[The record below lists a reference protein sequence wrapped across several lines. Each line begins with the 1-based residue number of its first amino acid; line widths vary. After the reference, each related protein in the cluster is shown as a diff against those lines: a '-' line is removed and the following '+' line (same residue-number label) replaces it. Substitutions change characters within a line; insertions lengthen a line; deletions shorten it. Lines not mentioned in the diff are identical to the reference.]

1 MEDTQTTRLETEYLM
16 TLYAAMD
23 PPQRIDETL
32 LIFCVPRGWAEG
44 PKIKATIVQ
53 PAADWIS
60 ALPNGSSRI
69 DVRLTLKTDDD
80 ALIYVCYNGVIRHST
95 TSRERLLR
103 GEVITS
109 NDSYGI
115 ITPTFRTSHPN
126 YAWLNATQA
135 IGKVVELKLGDG
147 SFIKYD
153 VFAVK

>member
-1 MEDTQTTRLETEYLM
+1 METTQTVRLDTEYLM
-16 TLYAAMD
+16 TLYAAME

-32 LIFCVPRGWAEG
+32 LIFCDTGGWAKG
-44 PKIKATIVQ
+44 PKIDATVIQ

-69 DVRLTLKTDDD
+69 DVRLTLKTDDG
-80 ALIYVCYNGVIRHST
+80 ALIYVCYNGVIRHT
-95 TSRERLLR
+95 QASRERLLK
-103 GEVITS
+103 GEIITS
-109 NDSYGI
+109 NDSYGM
-115 ITPTFRTSHPN
+115 ITPTFRTSHAK

-135 IGKVVELKLGDG
+135 IGKVVELKLGEG